1 MNPSGKKKKRDL
13 HNKEA
18 QAYIVEICIGSAP
31 FFVFYISFP
40 AFVNTVPYIVKDTLL
55 MYSVIRIMILSMG
68 DYLRLCRWSQ
78 SNHMKSYEQRTFPD
92 SGQKDM

>member
-40 AFVNTVPYIVKDTLL
+40 AFVNTVPYIVRDTLL
-55 MYSVIRIMILSMG
+55 MYSVIRIMIDLTLNLLNLPFQKLQCDFVFLFCS
-68 DYLRLCRWSQ
+68 
-78 SNHMKSYEQRTFPD
+78 SNHRF
-92 SGQKDM
+92 